1 MKVIIAGSRDYHN
14 YETVCQAIANSNFPI
29 DVILSGGA
37 SGVDE
42 LGAKYALENDIPLE
56 TYPALW
62 HEHGKAA
69 GPIRNRKMAE
79 NADALIAIWDGQSKG
94 TKNMIETAMH
104 YNLVIH
110 VLRLDFLPEHQPNKD
125 VDLALFF
132 EPETP
137 KGLHG
142 WKTEFKTCT
151 LEEAEEFSKKRNYH
165 YTNKE

>member
-14 YETVCQAIANSNFPI
+14 YETVCQAIANSNFII

-56 TYPALW
+56 TYPAEW
-62 HEHGKAA
+62 HVHGKAA

-110 VLRLDFLPEHQPNKD
+110 VLRLDFLPNPTSEAAE
-125 VDLALFF
+125 LALFL

-142 WKTEFKTCT
+142 WKTEFKLGS
-151 LEEAEEFSKKRNYH
+151 LEEAEEFSKKRNYK
-165 YTNKE
+165 YKG